1 MKNIKTY
8 KAFYEN
14 NDVKNQLEQL
24 YGKNSSLEDQF
35 LDKIHK
41 NW

>member
-14 NDVKNQLEQL
+14 NDVKNQLEMFITIFKKK
-24 YGKNSSLEDQF
+24 KNNEKYQN
-35 LDKIHK
+35 IQ
-41 NW
+41 NI